1 MEQFLTIVGGLIG
14 LVVLVYFFST
24 CHDIEAIRK
33 KIAPSPKQ
41 MLKEAEVE
49 FKIGNRD
56 VAEQIAK
63 RVLATVGEK
72 SCLGKKAQQ
81 LIKDCNTVVFNVKL

>member
-33 KIAPSPKQ
+33 NIAPSPKQ
-41 MLKEAEVE
+41 MLKDAEIE
-49 FKIGNRD
+49 YKIGNRE
-56 VAEQIAK
+56 VAKQIAK

-72 SCLGKKAQQ
+72 SGLGKKAQQ
-81 LIKDCNTVVFNVKL
+81 LIKDCNTFVAQ